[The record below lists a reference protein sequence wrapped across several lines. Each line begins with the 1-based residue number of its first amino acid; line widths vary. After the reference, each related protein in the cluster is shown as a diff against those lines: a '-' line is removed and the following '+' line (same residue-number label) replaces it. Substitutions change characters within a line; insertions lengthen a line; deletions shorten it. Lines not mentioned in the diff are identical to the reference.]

1 MNPPAMYLPVLLTA
15 LAGLVLAAP
24 ALRFVRT
31 RAKRGRA
38 RIQYR
43 TEYYLGWSGCRH
55 PIKLEHRITKEQ
67 AKALAATG
75 GAYLIGHFGDKGRLR
90 RAVKLERGV
99 FVSEYLYS
107 YHPNGR
113 LQRVRVTRGRRVTV
127 LEYDQRGHSTSDA
140 GIAF

>member
-1 MNPPAMYLPVLLTA
+1 MYLPVLLAA

-24 ALRFVRT
+24 ALRFAWP
-31 RAKRGRA
+31 RAKRRRA

-43 TEYYLGWSGCRH
+43 IEYYLGWSGCQH
-55 PIKLEHRITKEQ
+55 PVKLEHRITREH

-75 GAYLIGHFGDKGRLR
+75 GAYLIGYFGDKGRLR

-113 LQRVRVTRGRRVTV
+113 LQRVRVTRGGRVTV